1 MRVGSSH
8 LIFPQTQD
16 EIKMAHTDT
25 LAVPTYNGQRS
36 VNNGKT
42 RISLLLGSQTTQTLR
57 EMVNR
62 NEAEDVP
69 DAIRRIMN
77 LGLQVQDMY
86 VDGYTQ
92 VIFQN
97 PDERLAVGVDLRK
110 NLG

>member
-1 MRVGSSH
+1 
-8 LIFPQTQD
+8 
-16 EIKMAHTDT
+16 MAH
-25 LAVPTYNGQRS
+25 ANSCAAPTCDGQRS
-36 VNNGKT
+36 ARPTNNGKT

-77 LGLQVQDMY
+77 FGLHVQDMF
-86 VDGYTQ
+86 DDRYTQ

-97 PDERLAVGVDLRK
+97 PDERLALGVDLRK
-110 NLG
+110 NLR